1 MAPLVVVLLAVI
13 GTAVARNYGAQQA
26 SLIEAEHLIGMD
38 VKNSQGEKLGQIEE
52 IVLDRDRSRIVY
64 AVVASGGFLGFG
76 ERSVA
81 VPWSA
86 FQMPASTT
94 SSDSGSTGSTAY
106 PDRSTSGSTGSTHP
120 GSTGSQGSQSQGS
133 TQPKGSTRSTS
144 SQPSQR
150 EGDMGSVA
158 GVERSEPYLWHG
170 DFLVLDIDVNTLK
183 QAAFDE
189 NGTWPASADAAVF
202 SGRSG
207 MESGTSSGSSSAEP
221 NRSSTSGQNPGQ
233 SPEDNPGHQP
243 GRNPG
248 HEPGKSPG
256 HDPYKSPGHA
266 KDQPAESG
274 QTSTESGASTSTRAS
289 AQGQLVTVPDD
300 PDFWSYKLSKLI
312 NLDVRNTQGEEIGGI
327 EKILLDAREG
337 RIAYATLS
345 TEGYLQE
352 GNRLA
357 TVEWNTVTVDPANDR
372 LMIEADRQTLTRLA
386 FIEGQEPDPALSGTM
401 SSSTSTYGRPEGY
414 GTSTGTSTGIGTSSS
429 ASGRTFATQLV
440 DADQLLGID
449 VKNRNGEKLGE
460 VEEIVLAREHEDI
473 AYAVVAV
480 GGVLETGGKKAAV
493 PWQAFELASSDTGTR
508 STGASSTDVE
518 QREPSTMHGTDPK
531 DHPMDHPMDPND
543 IEQHERDSQ
552 SRDERDKSRSQNPAD
567 TRESG
572 KTYGN
577 TPSSTTGTSRTTTTA
592 ATQGRIDHLI
602 LDVDKANLEK
612 AAFNDDGTWPESA
625 NLALFSRTVTSQP
638 TTGMSST
645 GMSSTGMSSD
655 TQKQQEPDKNRN
667 NKNKDKAKHEDDKDK
682 GYQPQQGSASTAQQQ
697 HEKSMG
703 HTETAAADRTTVPN
717 DPNFWS
723 YKLSKLKD
731 LDVRT
736 AQGEE
741 LGDIDKVMIDAR
753 EGRMAYVIV
762 EAGDLLTSNNSTT
775 GSTGTTG
782 GTGTTGSTSTD
793 RSMSTGKGKVVVPW
807 RVVSVSPTD
816 ERLIVKADRATLQA
830 ALIRGEEEPNLNDPL
845 IAQRIEGAFGEN
857 AEEGSQVF
865 GRPTTGTTPGIER
878 FGHLDFNN
886 TQTMT
891 GTVKN
896 VDRARPE
903 ELMIMVDTDQGKTV
917 QVFAGPSDYAQKQGM
932 SFTPQ
937 SKVTIVGVPA
947 QTSATGT
954 GNQEPVFVAKEIRAD
969 GRTLILFDNQG
980 NPRWNTTNQN
990 ANPNKTQNPS
1000 DMNKDKNKDD

>member
-1 MAPLVVVLLAVI
+1 MKSRQQTRSLTWILAPLVVVLVAVI
-13 GTAVARNYGAQQA
+13 GTALANNYGAQHA
-26 SLIEAEHLIGMD
+26 SLIEAERLIGMD
-38 VKNSQGEKLGQIEE
+38 VQNSQGEKLGEIEE

-86 FQMPASTT
+86 FQMPTSTT
-94 SSDSGSTGSTAY
+94 SSDSGPSGSTSY
-106 PDRSTSGSTGSTHP
+106 PDRSPSGSTGSTQP
-120 GSTGSQGSQSQGS
+120 GSTGSQGSTQSQGS
-133 TQPKGSTRSTS
+133 TGSTHST
-144 SQPSQR
+144 QPPSQR
-150 EGDMGSVA
+150 EGNVGSVGA
-158 GVERSEPYLWHG
+158 VQHSEPYLWHG
-170 DFLVLDIDVNTLK
+170 EFVVLDIDADTLK

-189 NGTWPASADAAVF
+189 NGTWPASADPAVF
-202 SGRSG
+202 SGRPG
-207 MESGTSSGSSSAEP
+207 MQ
-221 NRSSTSGQNPGQ
+221 SSTSGQYPGQ

-256 HDPYKSPGHA
+256 HDPYKNPGHA
-266 KDQPAESG
+266 KDQPSETA
-274 QTSTESGASTSTRAS
+274 TESSASSSTRAS

-327 EKILLDAREG
+327 EKILVDAREG

-345 TEGYLQE
+345 TEGYLTE

-372 LMIEADRQTLTRLA
+372 LMVEADRPTLTRLA
-386 FIEGQEPDPALSGTM
+386 FIDGQDPDPVLSGTM
-401 SSSTSTYGRPEGY
+401 SSSTSMGSTSTYGRPEGY
-414 GTSTGTSTGIGTSSS
+414 GSSTGVSTSTS
-429 ASGRTFATQLV
+429 ASGRTFGTQLV

-449 VKNRNGEKLGE
+449 VKSRNGEKLGE

-493 PWQAFELASSDTGTR
+493 PWQAFELASSD
-508 STGASSTDVE
+508 
-518 QREPSTMHGTDPK
+518 
-531 DHPMDHPMDPND
+531 
-543 IEQHERDSQ
+543 
-552 SRDERDKSRSQNPAD
+552 
-567 TRESG
+567 
-572 KTYGN
+572 
-577 TPSSTTGTSRTTTTA
+577 SSTTGTSQKTTTA
-592 ATQGRIDHLI
+592 ATQARIDHLI
-602 LDVDKANLEK
+602 LDADKANLEA
-612 AAFNDDGTWPESA
+612 AAFNDDGPWPESA
-625 NLALFSRTVTSQP
+625 NLALFGQRGMQREGSTSGQTGTSQP
-638 TTGMSST
+638 SLGSST
-645 GMSSTGMSSD
+645 GKTSD
-655 TQKQQEPDKNRN
+655 TQMPQEPDKN
-667 NKNKDKAKHEDDKDK
+667 KKKDKTKDKAKNNEDKSYK
-682 GYQPQQGSASTAQQQ
+682 PQQGSTSTAQQQ
-697 HEKSMG
+697 HEKSMA
-703 HTETAAADRTTVPN
+703 HTEMAAAECTTVPN

-736 AQGEE
+736 AQGDE

-762 EAGDLLTSNNSTT
+762 EAGDLLTSNSSPST
-775 GSTGTTG
+775 GS
-782 GTGTTGSTSTD
+782 
-793 RSMSTGKGKVVVPW
+793 SMSTGKGKVVVPW

-830 ALIRGEEEPNLNDPL
+830 ALIRGEQEPNLNDPL
-845 IAQRIEGAFGEN
+845 IAQRIEGTFGEN

-878 FGHLDFNN
+878 FGHLDFNR

-903 ELMIMVDTDQGKTV
+903 ELMILVATDQGKTV

-954 GNQEPVFVAKEIRAD
+954 GKQEPVFVAKEIRAD

-980 NPRWNTTNQN
+980 NPRWSTTNPN
-990 ANPNKTQNPS
+990 ANPNNKTQNPS
-1000 DMNKDKNKDD
+1000 DKDKDKNKDYDKDENKDD